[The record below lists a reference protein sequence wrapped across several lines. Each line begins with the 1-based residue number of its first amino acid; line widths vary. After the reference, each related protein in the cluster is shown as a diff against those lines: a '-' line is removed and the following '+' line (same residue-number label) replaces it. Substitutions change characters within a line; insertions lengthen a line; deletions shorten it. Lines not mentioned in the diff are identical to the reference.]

1 MSLTQA
7 LATSLSGLNA
17 TQTNLSIVAGNVANA
32 QTPGYIAQSAAQVAV
47 TSGDAGDS
55 VRIASINRLLDQFVQ
70 QQLRTESSGG
80 AYADLK
86 SNFYQQ
92 LQQIYGQPGS
102 STTLDSAFNNFTT
115 AVQALS
121 TTPNSS
127 SAQSQTIIAAQQLM
141 QQFNSATSSVQ
152 TLRSQADQG
161 IAGDVQQAN
170 NALQQIANIN
180 QQISTGTPNDG
191 TAVSLENQRDQY
203 IDQLAK
209 LMDIRVVQGGDN
221 QVTVF
226 TAGGAQLVGNQAGQ
240 LNFNPTGTIT
250 AAQQWNADPTK
261 SGLGTITLVG
271 SGGGSVDLV
280 ASGGIRSGE
289 IAAYLNMRD
298 NVLVQAQGQLD
309 EMASQMSK
317 ALSDTTT
324 AGTAVTA
331 GTQSG
336 FDTDIGGLLAGNTI
350 QITYTDG
357 SNIKHNITIVRVD
370 DPSAL
375 PLSNSA
381 TADPND
387 TVVGVDFSGGPAS
400 VAAQLNGALGA
411 TGLQFSN
418 PSGTTLEVLDS
429 GPGTITVNAVSTT
442 TTATSLT
449 GGSAALPF
457 FVDGTS
463 PFTGAITAS
472 GSESTGYAGRIAVN
486 SALIAD
492 PTKLVTY
499 QTSPQ
504 TPAGDATRPNFIYNQ
519 LVNAS
524 LEYSPA
530 AGIGGAAAP
539 FQGTLSAYMSQ
550 MVSTQSIA
558 ANAASNLQAGQDIVV
573 NALQTRFNSTSA
585 VSIDTEMAHLLTL
598 QNAYGANARVMST
611 VKAMLDVLLQM

>member
-7 LATSLSGLNA
+7 LATSLSGLTA
-17 TQTNLSIVAGNVANA
+17 TQTNLSVVAGNVANA
-32 QTPGYIAQSAAQVAV
+32 QTPGYIAQSAVQVA
-47 TSGDAGDS
+47 TASGDGGAGVS
-55 VRIASINRLLDQFVQ
+55 VTAINRLLDQFVQ
-70 QQLRTESSGG
+70 RQLRSETSGG
-80 AYADLK
+80 AYADLRA
-86 SNFYQQ
+86 NFYQQ

-102 STTLDSAFNNFTT
+102 GTSLDSAFNNFTT

-121 TTPNSS
+121 TSPSS
-127 SAQSQTIIAAQQLM
+127 SAAQSQTIGAAQALAQQL
-141 QQFNSATSSVQ
+141 NNATDNIQ

-170 NALQQIANIN
+170 NALQQIASIN
-180 QQISTGTPNDG
+180 QQLAGSSSADSST
-191 TAVSLENQRDQY
+191 ALLENQRDQY

-209 LMDIRVVQGGDN
+209 LMDIRVVQGGNN

-226 TAGGAQLVGNQAGQ
+226 TGSGAQLVGTQASQ
-240 LNFNPTGTIT
+240 LNFNPTGTVT

-261 SGLGTITLVG
+261 SGLGTITLVSPAG
-271 SGGGSVDLV
+271 SSVDLV

-289 IAAYLNMRD
+289 IAGYLNMRD
-298 NVLVQAQGQLD
+298 GVLVQAQGQLD
-309 EMASQMSK
+309 EIAAQMSK
-317 ALSDTTT
+317 ALSDTTV
-324 AGTAVTA
+324 AGTTASA

-336 FDTDIGGLLAGNTI
+336 FDVDIGSLSNGNTV
-350 QITYTDG
+350 QVSYTDA
-357 SNIKHNITIVRVD
+357 SNVQHNITIVRVD

-375 PLSNSA
+375 PLSNAA
-381 TADPND
+381 TTDPND
-387 TVVGVDFSGGPAS
+387 TVIGVDFSGGPAS
-400 VAAQLNGALGA
+400 VATQLNTALGA

-429 GPGTITVNAVSTT
+429 GPSTITVNSVSTT

-449 GGSAALPF
+449 GGSGALPL
-457 FVDGTS
+457 FVDGAS
-463 PFTGAITAS
+463 AFTGAFTAA
-472 GSESTGYAGRIAVN
+472 GPESTGYAGRIAVN

-499 QTSPQ
+499 QVS

-530 AGIGGAAAP
+530 AGIGGVGSP
-539 FQGTLSAYMSQ
+539 FQGTLPAYISQ
-550 MVSTQSIA
+550 MISVQSIA
-558 ANAASNLQAGQDIVV
+558 ANAATNLQAGQDIVV
-573 NALQTRFNSTSA
+573 NALQSRFNSTSA
-585 VSIDTEMAHLLTL
+585 VNIDTEMAHLLTL

-611 VKAMLDVLLQM
+611 VKAMLDALLQM